1 MFDLKKKNLNV
12 RHYKIIDF
20 VREHGYASIETL
32 SKQLGVSSQTIRRD
46 IVFLDNQVI
55 LKRHHGGVG
64 ILPGTKSLS
73 YSSREIENVGAKN
86 LIGAAVASQISN
98 GTSLFIDIGTTM
110 EAVAEGLL
118 NHQGLTII
126 TNHIGVALIL
136 SKNPD
141 FTILI
146 PGGQLRSRDKAITG
160 ESALE
165 FLNKN
170 RVAYGIFGIG
180 SITDDGHLLDYD
192 YRDAQLS
199 RHAMAVCS
207 TKFVAADHSKFNS
220 QAMMPISHVSE
231 INSFFTDKMPPQCIL
246 NTLNTNGTNLYIGPN
261 KIYS

>member
-86 LIGAAVASQISN
+86 RIGAAVASQIPN
-98 GTSLFIDIGTTM
+98 GASLFIDIGTTM

-118 NHQGLTII
+118 N
-126 TNHIGVALIL
+126 
-136 SKNPD
+136 SC
-141 FTILI
+141 
-146 PGGQLRSRDKAITG
+146 
-160 ESALE
+160 
-165 FLNKN
+165 
-170 RVAYGIFGIG
+170 RV
-180 SITDDGHLLDYD
+180 
-192 YRDAQLS
+192 
-199 RHAMAVCS
+199 
-207 TKFVAADHSKFNS
+207 
-220 QAMMPISHVSE
+220 
-231 INSFFTDKMPPQCIL
+231 
-246 NTLNTNGTNLYIGPN
+246 
-261 KIYS
+261 

>member
-1 MFDLKKKNLNV
+1 MINLKDINLNV

-32 SKQLGVSSQTIRRD
+32 TRQFGVSAQTVRRD
-46 IVFLDNQVI
+46 IIYLDNQAV

-64 ILPGTKSLS
+64 TLPGTKSLS

-86 LIGAAVASQISN
+86 VIGAAIASQISN
-98 GTSLFIDIGTTM
+98 GASLFIDIGTTM

-118 NHQGLTII
+118 SHEGLTVI

-136 SKNPD
+136 SQNPD

-146 PGGQLRSRDKAITG
+146 PGGQLRSRDKAIIG
-160 ESALE
+160 DSALE

-180 SITDDGHLLDYD
+180 SITDEGHLLDYD

-199 RHAMAVCS
+199 RHAMEVCS
-207 TKFVAADHSKFNS
+207 IKFVAADHSKFNS
-220 QAMMPISHVSE
+220 EAMMPISHVSE
-231 INSFFTDKMPPQCIL
+231 INTFFTDKMPPQSIVNSL
-246 NTLNTNGTNLYIGPN
+246 RENDTNLFVGSA
-261 KIYS
+261 KI